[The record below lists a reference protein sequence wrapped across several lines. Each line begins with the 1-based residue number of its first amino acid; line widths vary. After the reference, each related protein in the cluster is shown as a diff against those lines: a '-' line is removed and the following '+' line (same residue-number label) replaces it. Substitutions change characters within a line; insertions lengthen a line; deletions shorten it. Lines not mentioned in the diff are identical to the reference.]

1 MARGGRSGRNG
12 THSRL
17 LLVAEP
23 AAVQDAVEDVEHAR
37 RLAVVR
43 VLHRERD
50 VVDGG
55 ELGEPRDARRER
67 VQLVLGEGRA
77 LDVVAGGST
86 ERADGRL
93 LELAELGL
101 IGRRQVLG
109 GEEGDERAD
118 RLVEKVGLRVLEEL
132 LGDVVPERLVRLRTR
147 FGEESAR

>member
-1 MARGGRSGRNG
+1 M
-12 THSRL
+12 
-17 LLVAEP
+17 
-23 AAVQDAVEDVEHAR
+23 
-37 RLAVVR
+37 
-43 VLHRERD
+43 
-50 VVDGG
+50 
-55 ELGEPRDARRER
+55 
-67 VQLVLGEGRA
+67 QLVLGEGRA

-86 ERADGRL
+86 ERADGGL

-101 IGRRQVLG
+101 VGRRQVLG

>member
-17 LLVAEP
+17 LLVTEP

-93 LELAELGL
+93 LELAELAL